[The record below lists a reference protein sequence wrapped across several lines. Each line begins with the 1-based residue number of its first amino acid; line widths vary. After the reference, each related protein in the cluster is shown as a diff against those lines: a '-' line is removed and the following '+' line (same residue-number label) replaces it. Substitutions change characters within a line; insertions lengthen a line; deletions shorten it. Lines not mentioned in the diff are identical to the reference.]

1 MLLGRTAIAAA
12 ALVCWLPVPGAPQT
26 QLAVRFL
33 PPEKIERRLEAVTP
47 KLSDRL
53 QHLESF
59 FRESGCAA
67 QLTEQPVPH
76 TRQANVICVLTGTG
90 AGEVI
95 TGGHYDLADEGTG
108 AVDDWS
114 GVSLLPSLFESLK
127 GTPRRHTFVF
137 IGFAA
142 EETGLLG
149 SQTYVNSLSRERRS
163 AIRAMVNLECLGL
176 ALPKV
181 WASRADP
188 NLLKAYAKVAEGLGL
203 PREGVNV
210 DGAGDDDS
218 HSFLNAG
225 VPVITIH
232 SVTTQTLRI
241 LHTPRDNLQAIHPA
255 EYYQSYKLAAAYLT
269 YLDSALP

>member
-1 MLLGRTAIAAA
+1 M
-12 ALVCWLPVPGAPQT
+12 CGAPQT
-26 QLAVRFL
+26 QLAVHFL

-47 KLSDRL
+47 KLAERRQQL
-53 QHLESF
+53 QNF

-76 TRQANVICVLTGTG
+76 SRDPNVVCVLAGTG
-90 AGEVI
+90 AGEI
-95 TGGHYDLADEGTG
+95 IAGGHYDLAEVGTG

-114 GVSLLPSLFESLK
+114 GVSLLPSLFESLND
-127 GTPRRHTFVF
+127 TPRRHTFVF

-142 EETGLLG
+142 EETGLRG
-149 SQTYVNSLSRERRS
+149 SHAYVNSLSRERRS

-176 ALPKV
+176 APPKV

-188 NLLKAYAKVAEGLGL
+188 TLLSAYSKVAGALGL

-218 HSFLNAG
+218 HPFLNAD

-232 SVTTQTLRI
+232 SITSETLRI
-241 LHTPRDNLQAIHPA
+241 LHTPRDNLKVIHPA
-255 EYYQSYKLAAAYLT
+255 DYYSSYKLAAAYLT
-269 YLDSALP
+269 YLDSTLP